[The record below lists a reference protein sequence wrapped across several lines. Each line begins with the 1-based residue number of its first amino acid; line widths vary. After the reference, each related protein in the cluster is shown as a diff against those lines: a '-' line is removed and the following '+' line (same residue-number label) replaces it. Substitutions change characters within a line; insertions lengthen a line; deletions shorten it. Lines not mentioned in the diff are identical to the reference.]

1 MPYIIGLT
9 GGIGSGKSTIAE
21 MFHQLGVPIVDAD
34 IVARQVVEKGSPL
47 LDQIAAKFGKTI
59 LTEQGELNRA
69 ALRQHIFHSEQDK
82 QWLNNLL
89 HPAIRH
95 TMLAELKQIQAPYV
109 LWVVPL
115 LIENKLTDF
124 CDRVLVIDVLPDI
137 QLERTIQRDKTSLD
151 TLKNIIAS
159 QVDRSTRLSYAD
171 DVIEN
176 NLPFPQNSARLRQ
189 QVQQLH
195 QRYQQLAQQ
204 KEHKNDDCKLPNL

>member
-21 MFHQLGVPIVDAD
+21 MFQQLGVPLIDAD

-47 LDQIAAKFGKTI
+47 LDKIAAKFGKTI

-69 ALRQHIFHSEQDK
+69 ALRQRIFHSDQDK
-82 QWLNNLL
+82 QCLNNLL
-89 HPAIRH
+89 HPAIRQA
-95 TMLAELKQIQAPYV
+95 MLAQLEQIQAPYV

-115 LIENKLTDF
+115 LIENRLTDF
-124 CDRVLVIDVLPDI
+124 CDRVLVIDVLPEI
-137 QLERTIQRDKTSLD
+137 QIERAVQRDQSNAD
-151 TLKNIIAS
+151 TIKNIIAS
-159 QVDRSTRLSYAD
+159 QVDRPTRLAYAD

-176 NLPFPQNSARLRQ
+176 NLPLTQNSEHLRR

-204 KEHKNDDCKLPNL
+204 KEH